1 MEHMLTNDIFW
12 AASQIYETWIK
23 YIYLDITFQFSLC
36 FCKLLMLWN
45 HSTVILNWWFCCKGL
60 LEGYAHCPSGRT
72 LILGIIDPVH
82 LPRQPNIGV
91 KAISLEV
98 ATRSDQEF
106 GLKNRQ
112 FKVTAL

>member
-1 MEHMLTNDIFW
+1 MLTNDIFW
-12 AASQIYETWIK
+12 AASQFYETWIK
-23 YIYLDITFQFSLC
+23 FIYLDISFQFSLC

-45 HSTVILNWWFCCKGL
+45 HSISTVILNWWFCFKGL

-72 LILGIIDPVH
+72 LILGLIDPVH

-91 KAISLEV
+91 KAICLEV